1 MNITQEKIDDLNAV
15 LKIQLKPEDYKGPV
29 DDAIKKYAKK
39 VTMQGFRPGMVPVGM
54 VRKMYGKA
62 LLADELNRLV
72 ADSVDKY
79 ITEQKLEL
87 LGHPM
92 AKPENDFEMDWEQ
105 PADFEFAFEMGIAPQ
120 ISLNLPPAKTFT
132 YYEISV
138 DDKTINAE
146 VERLQ
151 KQYGEY
157 LNPETTDVDSSVFV
171 KVEELENGELKEG
184 GITNKSYLLIDKI
197 TDKKVQEKFIGK
209 KIGDG
214 ADFNPVK
221 AIDNTEEV
229 KYLLGLKVKE
239 VASYSKDFRFTIDQI
254 HKVAKAQI
262 NSELFDKVYGEGKVT
277 TEEEFRDKIREEIAQ
292 SYRNESEHKLK
303 HDLEDYF
310 LHEMKINLPDDFLK
324 RWLVQTNKK
333 LTVEQMEKEYPLYQ
347 RDLKWRLVETKIFK
361 DNNLEITNAEIEAY
375 ARNLIVDQYVRYG
388 QAHLLTEEILQ
399 NSVKDYLAKE
409 GSVERAAEN
418 ISSRKVFEFLSPIIS
433 KEVKNMTHDEFGEMM
448 KAHTHEHAH

>member
-1 MNITQEKIDDLNAV
+1 M
-15 LKIQLKPEDYKGPV
+15 KPEDYKGPV

-277 TEEEFRDKIREEIAQ
+277 TEEEFRDKIREEIAM

-409 GSVERAAEN
+409 GSVERAAD
-418 ISSRKVFEFLSPIIS
+418 SLFCPTASTPS
-433 KEVKNMTHDEFGEMM
+433 
-448 KAHTHEHAH
+448 